1 MHFDNKYL
9 TKSLSMRKLVISF
22 SQIFSYIRYINQ
34 TTMSEYIIQTESL
47 NFQYSKHKKVLEDIS
62 IKVPKG
68 SIYGFLGPNGAGKS
82 TTMRLLTGIIP
93 EQGNAIRIF
102 GEPLQSQLPQVFT
115 KIGSLVESPAL
126 YLHLSGIDNL
136 RYIAKLRNIPES
148 KIHETL
154 ELVDLSRD
162 GKRKAR
168 QYSLGMKQRLA
179 IAMAL
184 LSEPELLLLD
194 EPVNGLDPNGIIDIR
209 KLLVRLNKEKGVTIF
224 VSSHLLSEIEKMC
237 THVAIINRGKLRFEG
252 TMSELS
258 QKTGA
263 CKIQLTIENAEKW
276 ISELSSNYEKT
287 SLLAE
292 NQITL
297 QLSNKDEIPEFI
309 KKLIAQNAQIYEV
322 KILDGLEEWFLTIT
336 DEK

>member
-1 MHFDNKYL
+1 M
-9 TKSLSMRKLVISF
+9 
-22 SQIFSYIRYINQ
+22 IFIILSYINLLTLAKIKRL
-34 TTMSEYIIQTESL
+34 MSENIIQTDSL
-47 NFQYSKHKKVLEDIS
+47 NFQYSKQLKVLDDIS
-62 IKVPKG
+62 INVPKG

-93 EQGNAIRIF
+93 EQGNAIKLF
-102 GEPLQSQLPQVFT
+102 GKPLQNQLPEVFT

-136 RYIAKLRNIPES
+136 KYIAKLRNIPEE
-148 KIHETL
+148 KITEVL
-154 ELVDLSRD
+154 ALVDLTNA
-162 GKRKAR
+162 GNRKAK

-209 KLLVRLNKEKGVTIF
+209 KLLVKLNKEKGVTIF

-237 THVAIINRGKLRFEG
+237 THVAIINKGKLRFEG
-252 TMSELS
+252 TMQELS
-258 QKTGA
+258 KKTSF
-263 CKIQLTIENAEKW
+263 CKIQITVDNAENWLTELQQNYKEVTL
-276 ISELSSNYEKT
+276 IS
-287 SLLAE
+287 E

-297 QLSNKDEIPEFI
+297 HIGQKELIPDFI
-309 KKLIAQNAQIYEV
+309 RNLISKNAAVYEV
-322 KILDGLEEWFLTIT
+322 KILDGLEEWFMTIT
-336 DEK
+336 DEKRTDEK

>member
-1 MHFDNKYL
+1 MTD
-9 TKSLSMRKLVISF
+9 
-22 SQIFSYIRYINQ
+22 
-34 TTMSEYIIQTESL
+34 YIIQTDAL
-47 NFQYSKHKKVLEDIS
+47 NFQYSKYKKVLENIS
-62 IKVPKG
+62 INVPKG

-93 EQGNAIRIF
+93 EQGNAIKLF
-102 GEPLQSQLPQVFT
+102 NEPLQEQLPLVFS

-136 RYIAKLRNIPES
+136 RYIAKLRNIPED

-154 ELVDLSRD
+154 ALVDLTRD
-162 GKRKAR
+162 GKRKAK

-209 KLLVRLNKEKGVTIF
+209 KLLIKLNQEKGVTIF

-237 THVAIINRGKLRFEG
+237 THVGIISKGKLRFEG
-252 TMSELS
+252 TMQELS
-258 QKTGA
+258 KAAGL
-263 CKIQLTIENAEKW
+263 CKIQVTVDDARQWQEKLSTAYENVTVIAQ
-276 ISELSSNYEKT
+276 
-287 SLLAE
+287 

-297 QLSNKDEIPEFI
+297 EIGNKDQIPDFI
-309 KKLIAQNAQIYEV
+309 KNLIAQNASLYEI
-322 KILDGLEEWFLTIT
+322 KILDGLEEWFMTIT
-336 DEK
+336 DEKNTYEK

>member
-1 MHFDNKYL
+1 M
-9 TKSLSMRKLVISF
+9 
-22 SQIFSYIRYINQ
+22 IFIILSYINLLTLAKIKRL
-34 TTMSEYIIQTESL
+34 MSENIIQTDSL
-47 NFQYSKHKKVLEDIS
+47 NFQYSKHLKVLDDIS
-62 IKVPKG
+62 INVPKG

-93 EQGNAIRIF
+93 EQGNAIKLF
-102 GEPLQSQLPQVFT
+102 GKPLQNQLPEVFT

-136 RYIAKLRNIPES
+136 KYIAKLRNIPEE
-148 KIHETL
+148 KITEVL
-154 ELVDLSRD
+154 ALVDLTNA
-162 GKRKAR
+162 GNRKAK

-209 KLLVRLNKEKGVTIF
+209 KLLVKLNKEKGVTIF

-237 THVAIINRGKLRFEG
+237 THVAIINKGKLRFEG
-252 TMSELS
+252 TMQELS
-258 QKTGA
+258 KKTSF
-263 CKIQLTIENAEKW
+263 CKIQITVDNAENWLTELQQNYKEVTL
-276 ISELSSNYEKT
+276 IS
-287 SLLAE
+287 E

-297 QLSNKDEIPEFI
+297 HIGQKELIPDFI
-309 KKLIAQNAQIYEV
+309 RNLISKNAAVYEV
-322 KILDGLEEWFLTIT
+322 KILDGLEEWFMTIT
-336 DEK
+336 DEKRTDEK

>member
-1 MHFDNKYL
+1 MA
-9 TKSLSMRKLVISF
+9 
-22 SQIFSYIRYINQ
+22 
-34 TTMSEYIIQTESL
+34 EYIIQTEGL
-47 NFQYSKHKKVLEDIS
+47 NFQYSKNKKVLNNIS
-62 IKVPKG
+62 IHVPKG

-82 TTMRLLTGIIP
+82 TTMRLLTGIIT
-93 EQGNAIRIF
+93 EQGNAVKLF
-102 GEPLQSQLPQVFT
+102 GNPLQEQLPLVFN

-136 RYIAKLRNIPES
+136 KYIAKLRNIPEE

-162 GKRKAR
+162 GKRTAK

-184 LSEPELLLLD
+184 LSDPELLLLD

-209 KLLVRLNKEKGVTIF
+209 KLLIKLNQEKGVTIF

-237 THVAIINRGKLRFEG
+237 THVGIISKGKLRFEG
-252 TMSELS
+252 TMQELS
-258 QKTGA
+258 KAAGL
-263 CKIQLTIENAEKW
+263 CKIQVTLDDASKW
-276 ISELSSNYEKT
+276 QHEL
-287 SLLAE
+287 E
-292 NQITL
+292 NQYENVNL
-297 QLSNKDEIPEFI
+297 VAQNQLALDIGNKDNIPDFI
-309 KKLIAQNAQIYEV
+309 KNLIAKNAAVYEV
-322 KILDGLEEWFLTIT
+322 KILDGLEEWFMTITNENRT

>member
-1 MHFDNKYL
+1 
-9 TKSLSMRKLVISF
+9 
-22 SQIFSYIRYINQ
+22 
-34 TTMSEYIIQTESL
+34 MSKNIIQTDSL
-47 NFQYSKHKKVLEDIS
+47 NFQYSKNLKVLNNIS
-62 IKVPKG
+62 INVPKG

-93 EQGNAIRIF
+93 EQGNAIKLF
-102 GEPLQSQLPQVFT
+102 GKPLQNQLPEVFS

-136 RYIAKLRNIPES
+136 KYIAKLRNIPEE
-148 KIHETL
+148 KIKETL
-154 ELVDLSRD
+154 ELVDLTHA
-162 GKRKAR
+162 GNRKAK

-209 KLLVRLNKEKGVTIF
+209 KLLVKLNKEKGVTIF

-237 THVAIINRGKLRFEG
+237 THVAIINKGKLRFEG
-252 TMSELS
+252 TMQELS
-258 QKTGA
+258 KKTSL
-263 CKIQLTIENAEKW
+263 CKIQITIDNPENWLTELQENYKDVTL
-276 ISELSSNYEKT
+276 IS
-287 SLLAE
+287 E

-297 QLSNKDEIPEFI
+297 HIGQKELIPDFI
-309 KKLIAQNAQIYEV
+309 KNLISKNAAVYEV
-322 KILDGLEEWFLTIT
+322 KILDGLEEWFMTLT
-336 DEK
+336 DEKLTDEK